1 MNKITAA
8 ALCLILMLNVSLNA
22 QTYGLKLIGK
32 AKLPEGF
39 TESMVNLRGV
49 DIGGIDSTGKF
60 VTDPML
66 YSGVPFGPDYGLVM
80 DGQGRGL
87 FYPFRYQSRITI
99 TNFIQNI
106 TEGGILKKV
115 SDEITSEIR
124 GETDPEVLFKTFSAS
139 GYTYLQ
145 KESGKKIKTRVKQT
159 LTTREEILSESEDI
173 QRLCISDFDSSG
185 KIIRTQTFN
194 GKYTPISK
202 EFISAQT
209 NSYKHSVVMS
219 VSEGYINVYFI
230 TSPNSPAF
238 INASNLSI
246 KSINGNNLL
255 ATVETQST
263 NKINI
268 QSSENA
274 ADWKTIQTISN
285 PSGKQITIP
294 ANKAVEFI
302 RAIE

>member
-1 MNKITAA
+1 
-8 ALCLILMLNVSLNA
+8 MLNFSLNA

-32 AKLPEGF
+32 AKLPEGI
-39 TESMVNLRGV
+39 TESMVNLGGL
-49 DIGGIDSTGKF
+49 DIEGIDSTGKF
-60 VTDPML
+60 VTDPTFNL
-66 YSGVPFGPDYGLVM
+66 SGSSYGLVM

-87 FYPFRYQSRITI
+87 FYPYSYQSRITI

-173 QRLCISDFDSSG
+173 QRLCFSDFDSSG

-285 PSGKQITIP
+285 PSGKQISIP
-294 ANKAVEFI
+294 ITKSSEFI

>member
-8 ALCLILMLNVSLNA
+8 ALCLIVTLSFNLNA

-32 AKLPEGF
+32 VKLPEGAI
-39 TESMVNLRGV
+39 ESMVNL
-49 DIGGIDSTGKF
+49 GGIDIEGIDSAGKF
-60 VTDPML
+60 VTDSII
-66 YSGVPFGPDYGLVM
+66 YDSGTSYGLVM
-80 DGQGRGL
+80 DGQGRNV
-87 FYPFRYQSRITI
+87 FYPNQYQSRITI

-115 SDEITSEIR
+115 SDEITSDIR
-124 GETDPEVLFKTFSAS
+124 GDTDPGVLFRTFSAS
-139 GYTYLQ
+139 GYTFLQ
-145 KESGKKIKTRVKQT
+145 KESGKKTKIRVKQT

-173 QRLCISDFDSSG
+173 QRLCISDLDSSG

-194 GKYTPISK
+194 GNYTPITK
-202 EFISAQT
+202 DFIFAQT
-209 NSYKHSVVMS
+209 NSYKHSVVMNLS
-219 VSEGYINVYFI
+219 DGYINVYFI

-238 INASNLSI
+238 INVSNLSI

-268 QSSENA
+268 QSSQNA

-285 PSGKQITIP
+285 PSGKQINIP
-294 ANKAVEFI
+294 ITKPSEFI

>member
-8 ALCLILMLNVSLNA
+8 ALFFITTLNCHLNA
-22 QTYGLKLIGK
+22 QTYGLKLIGS
-32 AKLPEGF
+32 AKLPDGI
-39 TESMVNLRGV
+39 TESMVPLGGV
-49 DIGGIDSTGKF
+49 DIKGMDSAGKF
-60 VTDPML
+60 VTDSII
-66 YSGVPFGPDYGLVM
+66 YDSGTSYGLVM
-80 DGQGRGL
+80 DGQGRNV
-87 FYPFRYQSRITI
+87 FYPNQYQSRITI

-106 TEGGILKKV
+106 TEGGIQKKV

-124 GETDPEVLFKTFSAS
+124 GETDREVLFKTFSAS
-139 GYTYLQ
+139 GYTFLQ
-145 KESGKKIKTRVKQT
+145 KESGKKMKTRVKQT
-159 LTTREEILSESEDI
+159 LTTREIILSESEDI
-173 QRLCISDFDSSG
+173 QRLCISDLDSSG

-194 GKYTPISK
+194 GNYTPIPK
-202 EFISAQT
+202 DFIFAQT
-209 NSYKHSVVMS
+209 NSYKHSVVMN

-246 KSINGNNLL
+246 QSINGNNLL

-268 QSSENA
+268 QSSENIS
-274 ADWKTIQTISN
+274 DWKTIQTISN
-285 PSGKQITIP
+285 PSGKQISIP
-294 ANKAVEFI
+294 ITKPSEFI

>member
-8 ALCLILMLNVSLNA
+8 ALCLILMLNFSLNA

-32 AKLPEGF
+32 AKLPEGI
-39 TESMVNLRGV
+39 TESMVNLGGL
-49 DIGGIDSTGKF
+49 DIEGIDSTGKF
-60 VTDPML
+60 VTDPTFNL
-66 YSGVPFGPDYGLVM
+66 SGSSYGLVM

-87 FYPFRYQSRITI
+87 FYPYSYQSRITI

-173 QRLCISDFDSSG
+173 QRLCFSDFDSSG

-285 PSGKQITIP
+285 PSGKQISIP
-294 ANKAVEFI
+294 ITKSSEFI

>member
-1 MNKITAA
+1 MKKITAA
-8 ALCLILMLNVSLNA
+8 ALCLILMLNFSLNA

-32 AKLPEGF
+32 AKLPEGV
-39 TESMVNLRGV
+39 TESMVNLGGI
-49 DIGGIDSTGKF
+49 DIEGIDSTGKF
-60 VTDPML
+60 VTDPIFNL
-66 YSGVPFGPDYGLVM
+66 SDSSYGLVM

-87 FYPFRYQSRITI
+87 FYPYSYPSRITI

-124 GETDPEVLFKTFSAS
+124 GKTDSAVLFKTFSAS
-139 GYTYLQ
+139 GYTFLQ
-145 KESGKKIKTRVKQT
+145 REWGKKIKTRVKQT

-173 QRLCISDFDSSG
+173 QRLCFSDFDSSG

-194 GKYTPISK
+194 GNYTPISK

-219 VSEGYINVYFI
+219 MSEGYINVYFI

-238 INASNLSI
+238 INSSNISI
-246 KSINGNNLL
+246 KSINGNNLV
-255 ATVETQST
+255 ASIETQST
-263 NKINI
+263 NNLSI
-268 QSSENA
+268 QSSQNA

-285 PSGKQITIP
+285 PSGKQIIIP

-302 RAIE
+302 RAVE